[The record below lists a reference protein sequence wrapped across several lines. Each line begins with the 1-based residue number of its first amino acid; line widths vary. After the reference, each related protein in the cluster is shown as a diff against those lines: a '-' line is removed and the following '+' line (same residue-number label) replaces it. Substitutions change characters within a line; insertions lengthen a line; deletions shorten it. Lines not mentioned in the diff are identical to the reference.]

1 MPPPTSSSF
10 TIKANPGGLLGVLT
24 TQCHISGVILAPAP
38 GAVAP
43 TSHSFVAI
51 WDTGAQ
57 CSVITA
63 GVAAA
68 CGLTPT
74 GVTNVTGVHGGAKLC
89 FTYLVNIRLLN
100 GVEVRGVRV
109 AEGQL
114 QGGIH
119 GDVLIGMDIITLG
132 DFAITNKGGN
142 TWFSFRTPSQL
153 STDYVADHNAAVQRT
168 LNHGHGGT
176 RKPKPGKKFGRQK
189 K

>member
-1 MPPPTSSSF
+1 MPLPTSSSF
-10 TIKANPGGLLGVLT
+10 TIKAKPLGLLGVLK
-24 TQCHISGVILAPAP
+24 TQCHVSGVILAPAP
-38 GAVAP
+38 GIAAP
-43 TSHSFVAI
+43 PPQPFVAI

-63 GVAAA
+63 AVAVA
-68 CGLTPT
+68 CGLAPT
-74 GVTNVTGVHGGAKLC
+74 GVTNVIGVHGGAKQC

-100 GVEVRGVRV
+100 GVEVRDVRV

-114 QGGIH
+114 LGGVH

-132 DFAITNKGGN
+132 DFSITNKGGN

-153 STDYVADHNAAVQRT
+153 STDYVADHNAAVQRA
-168 LNHGHGGT
+168 LNHGHGGD
-176 RKPKPGKKFGRQK
+176 RKPKPGKKFGKHK